1 MNEQVKDCWEQELTE
16 LTPLY
21 EQYTEGP
28 THSGRGMV
36 SHMDIDQAVIYADS
50 KDM

>member
-1 MNEQVKDCWEQELTE
+1 MKDCCEQELTD

-21 EQYTEGP
+21 GQYTEGP

-36 SHMDIDQAVIYADS
+36 SHMGVDPAVIYADS